1 MITSEMVVDRGGGA
15 LFELLPFLAVKKSD
29 QDPFERARFKLSFLT
44 TGNW

>member
-1 MITSEMVVDRGGGA
+1 MIVDTRGGA

-29 QDPFERARFKLSFLT
+29 RDPFERGTIQVSFLT